1 MGRTKSFAAIGPSQT
16 APRQRNPFLEC
27 ATLFWLGQSDRALR
41 ALCRGP
47 AAEHNA
53 TASAPSSPVLP
64 KECTSTVVADGVAG
78 LGICNRS
85 IDVATRPFLVS
96 KLKQLQAKSKSGQGR
111 AGGWRASVGR
121 GGGGLLSSSNGDA
134 AAGHGGGGGGGT
146 KIDGLA
152 TAQRLAAVRLT
163 TVEYLA
169 RNGMELSALEVLG
182 RNAGGEWAAELAK
195 QQAAKEKEVEEGE
208 GVVSPAEKPKGFSA
222 ASGELSGELSG
233 DMFGGF
239 DGPPGARPN
248 PTADA
253 ASGELSGDMFGA
265 FDPPARARPKPAA
278 AAASGELSGD
288 MFGAFDPPAR
298 TRPKP
303 KPAATAAAA
312 TSGELSGDMF
322 DAFDPPARARPKP
335 KPEATATAAASGE
348 LSGDMFGAF
357 DPPARTRPKPKP
369 EAAAA
374 TVSSGELSGDMFGAF
389 DPPARG
395 RPKPAAAE
403 EAAAASGEIS
413 DDMFGDFDGPK
424 VRVPAPLNGDGS
436 APVRKRLTVRSASL
450 PMEPAS
456 PAASAIWTPSVS
468 RHGACSPADS
478 QGGGFSRASPR
489 GGPRGVPARGYF
501 YPEGGEPSWDGYDEF
516 TERQY
521 AEDCVEAGGGDGDGG
536 DAAAADA
543 KEGDGNG

>member
-303 KPAATAAAA
+303 KP
-312 TSGELSGDMF
+312 
-322 DAFDPPARARPKP
+322 
-335 KPEATATAAASGE
+335 
-348 LSGDMFGAF
+348 
-357 DPPARTRPKPKP
+357 

-489 GGPRGVPARGYF
+489 GGARGVPARGYF